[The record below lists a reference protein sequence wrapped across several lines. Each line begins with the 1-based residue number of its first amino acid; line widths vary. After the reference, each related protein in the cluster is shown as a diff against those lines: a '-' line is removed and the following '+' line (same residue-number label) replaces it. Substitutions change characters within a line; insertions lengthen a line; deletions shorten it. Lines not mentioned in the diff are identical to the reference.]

1 LEVKGHFEY
10 CNAIKT
16 KTTNQQLPND
26 VTYKKG
32 KIPIPQSEADESHA
46 QICLIFSKIYK
57 EGGFFRT
64 YLSIF
69 HVFGQKTV

>member
-1 LEVKGHFEY
+1 MKGPFEY
-10 CNAIKT
+10 RNVIKT
-16 KTTNQQLPND
+16 KTTNQQFPND
-26 VTYKKG
+26 VAYKKD
-32 KIPIPQSEADESHA
+32 KIPIPQSEADESHE

-69 HVFGQKTV
+69 HVFGQKIL